1 MSTYYSLQFTHHLNK
16 FRGNHTFESFCVE
29 KDGLSAET
37 ISNRITKAIIDKLD
51 SIIQMQVS
59 LDVAL
64 SEIHALFCY
73 ATRDLY
79 QLFPD
84 FVVATSMGY
93 HKFFFHFLMFGCLLG
108 KLDRKHMALD
118 RHKMNDNDYRSND
131 ALRYCIDTF
140 LANIGKS
147 NMNYKYCDSRRIN
160 HECISHKSVSRESTK
175 PFVNKKVQV

>member
-1 MSTYYSLQFTHHLNK
+1 MKRMDYQRKPSQTALLKRSSTNYA
-16 FRGNHTFESFCVE
+16 R
-29 KDGLSAET
+29 
-37 ISNRITKAIIDKLD
+37 
-51 SIIQMQVS
+51 S

-131 ALRYCIDTF
+131 VLRYCIDKF

-175 PFVNKKVQV
+175 PFVNKGPAQNYMIKSGGWVL